1 MAERDGVSLEGA
13 YQGWEREIPMGRLA
27 DPDELA
33 AVVAFLCSAQASY
46 VTGQS
51 IAVDG
56 GWIKGLV

>member
-13 YQGWEREIPMGRLA
+13 YQGWESEIPMGRLA

-56 GWIKGLV
+56 GWIKGLI